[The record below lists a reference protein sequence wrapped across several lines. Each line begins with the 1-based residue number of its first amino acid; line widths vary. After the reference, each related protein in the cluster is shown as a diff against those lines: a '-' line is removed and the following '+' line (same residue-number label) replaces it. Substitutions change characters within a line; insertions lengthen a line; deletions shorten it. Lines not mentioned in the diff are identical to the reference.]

1 MILEKAKMNKK
12 YLISC
17 TMVIAIF
24 VGGFYLFNTN
34 HNSIT
39 YLTETVKRG
48 DLKKSV
54 IATGTLTAYQR
65 VEVGA
70 QVSGKIEKIHVK
82 LGQLIQQGDLIA
94 EIDSQTQRNHLN
106 TAQAKLTSY
115 RSQLNAKTV
124 AYDIAKSS
132 YERSKKLYGQKAISL
147 TELDDAKNTFA
158 IAQAAIQEIT
168 ATIKQAEIEVNTAKT
183 NLGYTKIL
191 SPITGT
197 VISIPVAEGQTVNAN
212 QTTPTIIQ
220 VADLSKMQIRP
231 EISEGDITKVKVGM
245 PIIFSTLSDPQKQYV
260 TVINTIDPA
269 LTTLTDNEYSESITN
284 TKAVYF
290 YANALVDNPDNK
302 LRIGMTAQTEILVT
316 EVKNVLLIP
325 TTTLKPEGNKVFVQL
340 LKDNQVEKREVII
353 GLNDE
358 LNTEILSG
366 LHEGEKVISSQ
377 IDNTEKVNNTT
388 RRPRIF

>member
-1 MILEKAKMNKK
+1 
-12 YLISC
+12 
-17 TMVIAIF
+17 MVIAIF

-302 LRIGMTAQTEILVT
+302 LRIGMTAQTEILVN

>member
-183 NLGYTKIL
+183 NLSYTKIL

>member
-1 MILEKAKMNKK
+1 MNKK

>member
-1 MILEKAKMNKK
+1 MNKK

-302 LRIGMTAQTEILVT
+302 LRIGMTTQTEILVT

>member
-1 MILEKAKMNKK
+1 MNKK

-34 HNSIT
+34 HHSIT

-82 LGQLIQQGDLIA
+82 LGQLIQQGELIA

-168 ATIKQAEIEVNTAKT
+168 AAIKQAEIEVNTAKT

>member
-1 MILEKAKMNKK
+1 MNKK

-302 LRIGMTAQTEILVT
+302 LRIGMTAQTEILVN

>member
-1 MILEKAKMNKK
+1 
-12 YLISC
+12 
-17 TMVIAIF
+17 MVIAIF

-302 LRIGMTAQTEILVT
+302 LRIGMTTQTEILVT

>member
-1 MILEKAKMNKK
+1 MNKK

-168 ATIKQAEIEVNTAKT
+168 AAIKQAEIEVNTAKT

>member
-1 MILEKAKMNKK
+1 MNKK

-183 NLGYTKIL
+183 NLSYTKIL

>member
-1 MILEKAKMNKK
+1 
-12 YLISC
+12 
-17 TMVIAIF
+17 MVIAIF

-82 LGQLIQQGDLIA
+82 LGQLIQQGELIA

-168 ATIKQAEIEVNTAKT
+168 AAIKQAEIEVNTAKT
-183 NLGYTKIL
+183 NLSYTKIL

>member
-1 MILEKAKMNKK
+1 
-12 YLISC
+12 
-17 TMVIAIF
+17 MVIAIF